1 MAIDDILPVRVEAL
15 DVQLL
20 QRMMPNVGPTDY
32 AGQMVG
38 TFPSA
43 TANLADASRPGMH
56 PSTSVKSTTSTSTSV
71 TGSSAGTVSRNR
83 SRVHKCLRIP
93 NQAAIGRLIGKKGVT
108 INAIQQDTN
117 ATVRIDRESMLCVV
131 VGNADQCEA
140 AKKLVQNVF
149 VDDYDRRALPG
160 RYAKILSAEL
170 SESAV
175 RFVEDQCPRRHTG
188 NTLLACTLGIDE
200 HLVKTDDM
208 DPEGCVQ
215 IFPWRTKSVI
225 LNQVT
230 NNLYSFATRAEAP
243 EPYVSIARF
252 SISIGKQLFYPGSAD
267 KHPFCDRC
275 EGLFN
280 TSIPDNCVSNLEKRC
295 DGLGYTKVEWKKV
308 TVWGERTM
316 KMYLTDHLT
325 RLGVFLKLGV
335 NMKTEPP
342 SITLKSYQ
350 SARKTSSI
358 ITFLNAHP
366 TPDFRI
372 RIRRANSCPVNQ
384 IPTEIRQL
392 VSDLRYDKE
401 SQTII
406 VPSGRF
412 TVATFRYIRKLP
424 RQKRDPSSTTRV
436 SISHVVQQDFGRAKS
451 EKTFWEV
458 RLSSMKIARFLC
470 REQTLE
476 WQALRNCVDEARRI
490 VDGLKFTS
498 QHQTSLHETPLSND
512 DNSLGIIK
520 LLDRV

>member
-1 MAIDDILPVRVEAL
+1 MAIDDILPDKVEIL
-15 DVQLL
+15 ELQLP
-20 QRMMPNVGPTDY
+20 QRMMPNIGTTGL

-38 TFPSA
+38 TFPSSNE
-43 TANLADASRPGMH
+43 NLADALRPTFK
-56 PSTSVKSTTSTSTSV
+56 PSISVGSITCTSTSV
-71 TGSSAGTVSRNR
+71 TGSSTGAVSPAR

-108 INAIQQDTN
+108 IKAIQQNTK
-117 ATVRIDRESMLCVV
+117 ATVRIDRENMLCVV

-140 AKKLVQNVF
+140 ATKLVQNVF

-160 RYAKILSAEL
+160 RYAKILSADFPNVPH
-170 SESAV
+170 A
-175 RFVEDQCPRRHTG
+175 G
-188 NTLLACTLGIDE
+188 NALVACTLGIDE
-200 HLVKTDDM
+200 REVKFVDI
-208 DPEGCVQ
+208 DPEGSIQ
-215 IFPWRTKSVI
+215 TFSWRTKSVI
-225 LNQVT
+225 LNQIT

-267 KHPFCDRC
+267 MHPFSQRYM
-275 EGLFN
+275 GLFN

-295 DGLGYTKVEWKKV
+295 HGLGYTKVEWKNV
-308 TVWGERTM
+308 TAWGERIM
-316 KMYLTDHLT
+316 EMYLTDNWT
-325 RLGVFLKLGV
+325 TLGVFLKLGV

-350 SARKTSSI
+350 SARKTYSI
-358 ITFLNAHP
+358 ITFLNPHP

-372 RIRRANSCPVNQ
+372 RLGRANSCPVNQ

-392 VSDLRYDKE
+392 VSDLRYDKP
-401 SQTII
+401 SQTIV
-406 VPSGRF
+406 VPGGRF
-412 TVATFRYIRKLP
+412 TVGTSRYIRELP
-424 RQKRDPSSTTRV
+424 RQKKDPSSTTRV
-436 SISHVVQQDFGRAKS
+436 SISHVVQQTLGKS
-451 EKTFWEV
+451 EKTLWEV

-476 WQALRNCVDEARRI
+476 WQDLRNEVEKCVQEARRV
-490 VDGLKFTS
+490 VDGLTFTS
-498 QHQTSLHETPLSND
+498 QHQTLLREPPLSND